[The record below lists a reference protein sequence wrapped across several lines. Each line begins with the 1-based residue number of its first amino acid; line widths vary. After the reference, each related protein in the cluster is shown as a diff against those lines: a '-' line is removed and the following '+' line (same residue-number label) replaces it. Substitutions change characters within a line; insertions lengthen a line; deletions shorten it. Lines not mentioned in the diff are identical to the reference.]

1 VEALM
6 IVQAMAGHLG
16 NEDMQMR
23 GCGALWLLAGNAV
36 NAVRIGEGGGVEA
49 IVQAVG
55 GHCGS
60 EGVQRNGCGALLSLA
75 LEDDNR

>member
-1 VEALM
+1 M
-6 IVQAMAGHLG
+6 IVQEMARHLG

-36 NAVRIGEGGGVEA
+36 NIVKIREGDGVEA

-60 EGVQRNGCGALLSLA
+60 EGVQKKW
-75 LEDDNR
+75 